1 MYREMKTR
9 LLSLLIAPL
18 VCIFVSCDD
27 FLSKVPDTQY
37 DVDIDSEEKI
47 AELLTGAY
55 PEASYFTF
63 LEARTDNV
71 EERVRGQH
79 TRLNEAMY
87 FWEDYDYEDLDTPL
101 SYWNECYRGIAQ
113 VNQALELLA
122 KYPKTERIK
131 ALYGEAFLLRAYL
144 HFMLVNIWSEPY
156 SPAKSETDLG
166 IPYLTRPEKNDLVTY
181 GRGTVAEVY
190 RLIEKDL
197 RWGLS
202 LIDDSYY
209 QHPKYHFNK
218 KAAHAFATRFYLM
231 KGEWKQVVEYADLV
245 LGYDPSHV
253 LRKWV
258 DVSYA
263 GETFSLIY
271 TNPQRAGNLLLTTVE
286 SRIARE
292 LPTQKYGLTFKKAKE
307 IFNRKGIDIHPD
319 YKLTLMTLYPLVR
332 TKGEITDGL
341 YISKFD
347 EYSRFGNGGSKPR
360 NLYVTNVLLTA
371 DEVMLNRSEAYAML
385 GQYDLAIND
394 LVDFLRI
401 KYNVD
406 PFPYFAYRETYSKY
420 YRTYSPFYGMTKEQL
435 SIVKLLCDLRQREFV
450 HEGLRWFDIRRFYMP
465 VTRSS
470 GSRVYSPLEK
480 DDYRKVLQIPI
491 EAIKSGLEPN
501 PRNEKLVDDPFIQD
515 SRIKDKIKNNYE
527 AQN

>member
-1 MYREMKTR
+1 MKRR
-9 LLSLLIAPL
+9 LSPLLIITLAIL
-18 VCIFVSCDD
+18 LGGCNA
-27 FLSKVPDTQY
+27 FLSKTPDARY

-55 PEASYFTF
+55 PEAGYFTF

-71 EERVRGQH
+71 EERVRGRH

-113 VNQALELLA
+113 ANQALELLA
-122 KYPKTERIK
+122 SYPKTPRIK

-156 SPAKSETDLG
+156 SPHKSKKDLG
-166 IPYLTRPEKNDLVTY
+166 IPYLTSSEKNDLVKY
-181 GRGTVAEVY
+181 DRGTVDEVY
-190 RLIEKDL
+190 TLIEKDL
-197 RWGLS
+197 LWGLS

-209 QHPKYHFNK
+209 KQPKYHFNK
-218 KAAHAFATRFYLM
+218 RAAHAFATRFYLM
-231 KGEWKQVVEYADLV
+231 KGEWRQVVEYADLV
-245 LGYDPSHV
+245 LGYDPAQV
-253 LRKWV
+253 LSKWT

-263 GETFSLIY
+263 GEAFSAIY
-271 TNPQRAGNLLLTTVE
+271 TNPERPGNLLLTTVE

-292 LPTQKYGLTFKKAKE
+292 LPNQKYGLTFRKAKE
-307 IFNRKGIDIHPD
+307 IFDRKGIDIHPD
-319 YKLTLMTLYPLVR
+319 YKLTLMTLFPLVR

-347 EYSRFGNGGSKPR
+347 EYSLFGNTGAKPR
-360 NLYVTNVLLTA
+360 NLYVTNVLLSA
-371 DEVMLNRSEAYAML
+371 EEVMLNRSEAYAML
-385 GQYDLAIND
+385 GQYDEATGD

-406 PFPYFAYRETYSKY
+406 PFPRFVYRETFSKY
-420 YRTYSPFYGMTKEQL
+420 HNVYSPFYGMTKEQL

-450 HEGLRWFDIRRFYMP
+450 HEGMRWFDIRRFYMP
-465 VTRSS
+465 VSRS
-470 GSRVYSPLEK
+470 GGGKAYSALEK

-491 EAIKSGLEPN
+491 EAIKSGLAPN
-501 PRNEKLVDDPFIQD
+501 PRNEKLVDDPFILD
-515 SRIKDKIKNNYE
+515 PRIKDKIKNNHE